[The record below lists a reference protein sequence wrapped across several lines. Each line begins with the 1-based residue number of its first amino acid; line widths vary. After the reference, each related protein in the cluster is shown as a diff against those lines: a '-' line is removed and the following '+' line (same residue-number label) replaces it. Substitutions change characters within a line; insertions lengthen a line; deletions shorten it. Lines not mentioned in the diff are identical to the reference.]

1 MEHRAE
7 PGLQPYE
14 PPSGDVARA
23 YLDESAR
30 VARRREAMIDRRG
43 AARLLLVEGAAFS
56 TYLIALMFCFPPTD
70 RVNVIA
76 LGAPFILW
84 TQLASAL
91 REEYGYQRRGR
102 EQRLRTAVVALL
114 VVMAV
119 GSLTVLT
126 LGIDIPTAVR
136 LAPAALA
143 LVLFGILAVDEGR
156 RAPSERGP
164 RQRIPFDRA
173 IRIETMCIGLAMG
186 IMIACVATPS
196 AIVAHIANLVVML
209 ALVAWLFSA
218 TSAGG
223 SRTAAAWGAFH
234 WSCLAIGGAILV
246 ALALTA
252 QFTTLPLA
260 AAACAAG
267 AVVTAAFALGAA
279 LEQPHA

>member
-30 VARRREAMIDRRG
+30 VAQRREALIDRRG
-43 AARLLLVEGAAFS
+43 AARLLVIEGAAFS
-56 TYLIALMFCFPPTD
+56 TYLIALMLCFPPTD
-70 RVNVIA
+70 RVNIIA
-76 LGAPFILW
+76 LVAPFILW

-102 EQRLRTAVVALL
+102 EQRLRTAVVVLL
-114 VVMAV
+114 VVMVV
-119 GSLTVLT
+119 GSLAALA
-126 LGIDIPTAVR
+126 LGVDIPIAVR

-156 RAPSERGP
+156 RAPSERAP

-173 IRIETMCIGLAMG
+173 VRIETMCIGLAMG
-186 IMIACVATPS
+186 VMIACVATPS
-196 AIVAHIANLVVML
+196 AIVAHVANLVVML
-209 ALVAWLFSA
+209 ALVAWLLSPMG
-218 TSAGG
+218 AGG
-223 SRTAAAWGAFH
+223 SRIAAAWGAFH
-234 WSCLAIGGAILV
+234 WSCLASGGVILV
-246 ALALTA
+246 ALALMA
-252 QFTTLPLA
+252 QFTALPLA
-260 AAACAAG
+260 VAACTAG

-279 LEQPHA
+279 LEQRHD